1 MAQEKWPKNTTEGMS
16 LSREKIHE
24 LINSVL
30 RKPKP
35 KTIIDSLFNNP
46 LSTPYIDVM
55 GDESNETGG
64 LTGLALMNQMGKYP
78 EAFSRVNKII
88 GNTRENMLPGWG
100 GVYNSFNNKMSLA
113 PSWGESGSKNFTYP
127 EMVTNI
133 NHELSHAAGL
143 GDYGPS
149 PNAYDIGNL
158 TNILYEKYGK
168 DVNLPLEEPLKT
180 MNNKKLGIGPSSLP
194 SPRVKR

>member
-1 MAQEKWPKNTTEGMS
+1 MGQWPKNTTEGLS

-24 LINSVL
+24 LMNSVL
-30 RKPKP
+30 KKPKP
-35 KTIIDSLFNNP
+35 KTMIDSLFNNP
-46 LSTPYIDVM
+46 LSRPDIDVM
-55 GDESNETGG
+55 GNESDETGG

-88 GNTRENMLPGWG
+88 GNKEMQPGWG
-100 GVYNSFNNKMSLA
+100 GQYNAGGIILA
-113 PSWGESGSKNFTYP
+113 PNWGPNKPNFTYP
-127 EMVTNI
+127 ELASNI

-143 GDYGPS
+143 GDTGS

-168 DVNLPLEEPLKT
+168 DVNLPLEKPRGLA
-180 MNNKKLGIGPSSLP
+180 PSK
-194 SPRVKR
+194 VKR